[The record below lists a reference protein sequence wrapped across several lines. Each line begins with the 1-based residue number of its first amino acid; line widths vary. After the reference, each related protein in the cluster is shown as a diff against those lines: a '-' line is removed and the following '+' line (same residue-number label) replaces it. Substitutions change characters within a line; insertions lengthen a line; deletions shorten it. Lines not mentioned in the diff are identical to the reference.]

1 VSKEVVLSTVYK
13 KLATWV
19 VLFVSITNFSI
30 FVEAK
35 EPLVIK
41 VVGEDV
47 WGDVAVPDI
56 AAVLT
61 STAET
66 LWEYAG
72 PEVLRPI
79 LVMRSK
85 SGPIVLFKRGPRGEY
100 FVKLNTGDRYWCQYA
115 FQFAHEFGHILCRYK
130 DGDAT
135 NKWFEETICEV
146 ASLFALRAMAVI
158 WEDYPP
164 YPNWS
169 GYSKHLRQYAKERI
183 DRYKL
188 PKDVHLSSYYA
199 ENAVYLKTHATDRSR
214 NTSVA
219 IELLPLFEENP
230 EGWKAIH
237 YLNESVW
244 EEEQDFPTHLRNWYR
259 HTPDDLKP
267 FVQKVGDAFGIR
279 VDVKKEEPVAQ
290 ATEPETNS

>member
-1 VSKEVVLSTVYK
+1 MVKSKLCQWILLLCGFAF
-13 KLATWV
+13 LAV
-19 VLFVSITNFSI
+19 NLKSR
-30 FVEAK
+30 
-35 EPLVIK
+35 EPVVIK
-41 VVGEDV
+41 VIGESD
-47 WGDVAVPDI
+47 WGEVAIPDI
-56 AAVLT
+56 EAVLT
-61 STAET
+61 STAES
-66 LWEYAG
+66 LWEYAY

-85 SGPIVLFKRGPRGEY
+85 EGPIVLFKRGPKGEY

-164 YPNWS
+164 YPNWT
-169 GYSKHLRQYAKERI
+169 GYSKHLRQYAKERM

-188 PKDVHLSSYYA
+188 PKDIHLSSYYA
-199 ENAVYLKTHATDRSR
+199 ENAVYLKSHATDRTR
-214 NTSVA
+214 NAAVA
-219 IELLPLFEENP
+219 IELLPLFESHP
-230 EGWKAIH
+230 EGWKAVH
-237 YLNESVW
+237 YLNGSVW
-244 EEEQDFPTHLRNWYR
+244 EEEQDFPTYLRNWYR
-259 HTPDDLKP
+259 HTPEDLKP

-279 VDVKKEEPVAQ
+279 VDLKKEEPTTSVA
-290 ATEPETNS
+290 EVETNS